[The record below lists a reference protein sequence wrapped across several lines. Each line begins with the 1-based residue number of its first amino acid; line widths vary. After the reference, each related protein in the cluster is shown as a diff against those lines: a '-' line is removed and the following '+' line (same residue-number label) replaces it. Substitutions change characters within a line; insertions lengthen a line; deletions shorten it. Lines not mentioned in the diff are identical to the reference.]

1 MKECQTIVPIIF
13 INATLAAACEFSLAH
28 EPLHF
33 ERLKVEIFADDA
45 CVDLN
50 DALLNLNLV
59 HI

>member
-28 EPLHF
+28 EPLNF